1 MSSYYPS
8 FNYLGVNS
16 RERNLVVSHFSPD
29 ADSGEVETFQSIE
42 PIYTEKSDGSRL
54 DYGAKYNSVA
64 SFRITVIKPDGSDFS
79 VKEVRENLKWLTGS
93 KKNSPLD
100 MLEHFSEEFTSDGI
114 TANFK
119 LINTCDHIFHVKING
134 AVAPD
139 NAWSYDVENN
149 TVILSN
155 VQAIGAVIKIAYN
168 RIKYSFIG
176 RITNA
181 WQYKMDAR
189 TVGMILE
196 FTSTSPWAY
205 SAKQIVSQ
213 DVDGVHTIIINND
226 SDDLYGY
233 TSVNITFK
241 NTTGSL
247 LKITN
252 NSTGDITEISNIG
265 ANEVITMSN
274 NMMIQSDKPNKV
286 FGDSFNFV
294 FQRLISGENEII
306 VNGVGNI
313 MFEYVAALK
322 VGDCAMDI
330 NVISDPIYADDGSI
344 QLDML
349 PFSRI
354 TDLPDSFQAYNIK
367 NVYSKVEVNNLLA
380 DIQIDETELSA
391 MLREEL
397 S

>member
-8 FNYLGVNS
+8 FNYLGINS
-16 RERNLVVSHFSPD
+16 RERNLVVSHFSSD

-42 PIYTEKSDGSRL
+42 PVYTEKSDGSRL

-64 SFRITVIKPDGSDFS
+64 SFRITVIKPDGNDFS

-100 MLEHFSEEFTSDGI
+100 MVEHFSEEFISDG
-114 TANFK
+114 TTTNFK
-119 LINTCDHIFHVKING
+119 LTNACDHIFYVKING
-134 AVAPD
+134 STANS
-139 NAWSYDVENN
+139 NAWAYDTARNI
-149 TVILSN
+149 VILSN
-155 VQAIGAVIKIAYN
+155 VQTSGTIIKIAYN

-213 DVDGVHTIIINND
+213 DINGTHTIIIDND

-233 TSVNITFK
+233 TAVNIIFK
-241 NTTGSL
+241 NTIGSL

-274 NMMIQSDKPNKV
+274 NMMIQSDNPSKV
-286 FGDSFNFV
+286 FGNSFNFV
-294 FQRLISGENEII
+294 FQRLIAGKNEITVRGI
-306 VNGVGNI
+306 GNI
-313 MFEYVAALK
+313 TFEYVAALK

-330 NVISDPIYADDGSI
+330 NVISDPICNDDGEI
-344 QLDML
+344 ILDTL
-349 PFSRI
+349 PWSRI
-354 TDLPDSFQAYNIK
+354 SNTPTTYQAYGIT
-367 NVYSKVEVNNLLA
+367 NVYSKVEVDNLLA

-391 MLREEL
+391 MLRKEL
-397 S
+397 D